1 MPSTRCNKCNKK
13 LGLMAYRCRCGKELC
28 VTHLPSEEHECDF
41 NYREQQKEELRKALD
56 TTDLR
61 SKMEKI

>member
-1 MPSTRCNKCNKK
+1 
-13 LGLMAYRCRCGKELC
+13 MAYKCRCGKELC
-28 VTHLPSEEHECDF
+28 VTHLPADEHECDF